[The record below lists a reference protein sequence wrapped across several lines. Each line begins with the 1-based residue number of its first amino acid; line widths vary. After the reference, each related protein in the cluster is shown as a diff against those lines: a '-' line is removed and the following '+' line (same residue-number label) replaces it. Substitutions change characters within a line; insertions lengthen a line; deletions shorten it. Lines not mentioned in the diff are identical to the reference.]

1 MPATMFSACLSL
13 IRVKFAPRAAAFLSS
28 IDSATRFRQDSTGD
42 IEGHMDVLPANL
54 KFGAHQS
61 VTRIEDER
69 LLTGQGRYIDDRGEA
84 GALWMVLLRSPRPH
98 ARIVSVDTSE
108 AKVATGVVA
117 VYTGAD
123 LVADGVGALPA
134 PPPLFK
140 RPDGA
145 DMTAPPRRI
154 LADET
159 TRFVG
164 EPLVAVIAET
174 REAAYDAIELVSIDY
189 DDLPAVTDVRE
200 AAKAGAP
207 QVWPAA
213 PDNFVAA
220 HSYGDK
226 AAVDGIFSSAAHVV
240 SVEIMNQRLIPF
252 ALEPRSA
259 LAQVDEATGRLIL
272 RTQSQTPTTTRDILA
287 DAVLKRPKESIH
299 VLVGDIG
306 GGFGQKTNLYPE
318 EALVAYAA
326 TKLGRPVRWRAD
338 RIEEFLGGTHGRD
351 LHTKAELAF
360 DKDGRILAFRA
371 ESLGNTGATPM
382 GVGVLIPLVLSPF
395 VSVGVYHVPA
405 VRFEIS
411 AVMTNTAPIG
421 AYRGAGR
428 PEAIYI
434 IERLMDSAARQLK
447 MDPREIRK
455 INAIKPDRF
464 PYTTPVGQIYDS
476 GAFADLLDKAS
487 GAADWDGFA
496 ARKAAAEAK
505 GLLYGRGLA
514 SYIEWTGGNTLQ
526 ETVSVH
532 ATAEGEIVV
541 HSATQA
547 MGQGLE
553 TSYAQMIAAAFEIP
567 ITRVQI
573 VQGDTDLA
581 QGMGSVGSRS
591 LFVGGSAVA
600 VGAADLLEK
609 AREKAAEHLEAA
621 HNDIEYAAGK
631 FTVAGTDR
639 SITLGDLARGEF
651 EHRLSV
657 RSTATVD
664 GPSWPNGAHIAEVAI
679 DPDTGTLKIERYA
692 TLDDVGVAVNPML
705 VRGQIHGG
713 IAQGVGQAL
722 YEGAVYAD
730 GHLLTSSLMDYKVAR
745 AEDLPTFEVALFDG
759 APCKTNPLGAKGCG
773 ESGTVAGTPTLVN
786 AVIDALSSRGV
797 KDIEMP
803 ITPEKLWRA
812 CNGV

>member
-1 MPATMFSACLSL
+1 
-13 IRVKFAPRAAAFLSS
+13 
-28 IDSATRFRQDSTGD
+28 
-42 IEGHMDVLPANL
+42 MDHLPANL

-61 VTRIEDER
+61 VSRLEDER
-69 LLTGQGRYIDDRGEA
+69 LLTGQGRFIDDRAEA
-84 GALWMVLLRSPRPH
+84 GALWMVLLRSPH
-98 ARIVSVDTSE
+98 AHAKIASIDTGE
-108 AKVATGVVA
+108 AKAAAGVVA
-117 VYTGAD
+117 VYTGAE

-145 DMTAPPRRI
+145 DMNVPPRRI
-154 LADET
+154 LADDAV
-159 TRFVG
+159 RFVG
-164 EPLVAVIAET
+164 EAVAAVIAET
-174 REAAYDAIELVSIDY
+174 REAAYDALELIVVDY
-189 DDLPAVTDVRE
+189 EDLPSVTDVRE
-200 AAKAGAP
+200 AAEAGAP
-207 QVWPAA
+207 KVWPAA
-213 PDNFVAA
+213 PDNFVAT

-226 AAVDGIFSSAAHVV
+226 AAVDGIFASAPHKV
-240 SVEIMNQRLIPF
+240 SLEIMNQRLIPF
-252 ALEPRSA
+252 ALEPRGA
-259 LAQVDEATGRLIL
+259 LAEVDGTGRLVL

-287 DAVLKRPKESIH
+287 DAVLKRPKESIR
-299 VLVGDIG
+299 VVVGDIG

-318 EALVAYAA
+318 EALVSYAA
-326 TKLGRPVRWRAD
+326 TKLGKPVRWRAD

-351 LHTKAELAF
+351 LWTKAELAL
-360 DKDGRILAFRA
+360 DADGRILAFRA

-395 VSVGVYHVPA
+395 VSVGVYHIPA
-405 VRFEIS
+405 LRFDIS

-428 PEAIYI
+428 PEAIYV
-434 IERLMDSAARQLK
+434 IERLMDSAARQ
-447 MDPREIRK
+447 MNIDPREIRK
-455 INAIKPDRF
+455 INAIKPDAF
-464 PYTTPVGQIYDS
+464 PYTTPVGQVYDS
-476 GAFADLLDKAS
+476 GAFAELLDKAS
-487 GAADWDGFA
+487 AAADWDGFA
-496 ARKAAAEAK
+496 ERKKAAEAK

-532 ATAEGEIVV
+532 ATADGEIIV

-553 TSYAQMIAAAFEIP
+553 TSYAQMIAAALEVP
-567 ITRVQI
+567 ITKVKI

-600 VGAADLLEK
+600 VGAANLLEK

-621 HNDIEYAAGK
+621 PTDLEYAAGR

-639 SITLGDLARGEF
+639 SIALADLARGEI
-651 EHRLSV
+651 EERLSV
-657 RSTATVD
+657 RSTAKVD
-664 GPSWPNGAHIAEVAI
+664 GPSWPNGAHIAEVSI

-692 TLDDVGVAVNPML
+692 TLDDVGVAINPML
-705 VRGQIHGG
+705 VQGQIHGG

-722 YEGAVYAD
+722 YEGAVYD
-730 GHLLTSSLMDYKVAR
+730 GGQLLTSSLMDYKVAR
-745 AEDLPTFEVALFDG
+745 ADDMPAFKVSLFDG
-759 APCKTNPLGAKGCG
+759 APCRTNPLGAKGCG

-797 KDIEMP
+797 KDMDMP
-803 ITPEKLWRA
+803 ITPEKIWRA
-812 CNGV
+812 CNG

>member
-1 MPATMFSACLSL
+1 
-13 IRVKFAPRAAAFLSS
+13 
-28 IDSATRFRQDSTGD
+28 
-42 IEGHMDVLPANL
+42 MDHLPQNL

-61 VTRIEDER
+61 VTRLEDER
-69 LLTGQGRYIDDRGEA
+69 LLTGQGRYIDDRAEA
-84 GALWMVLLRSPRPH
+84 GALWMVLLRSPHAH
-98 ARIVSVDTSE
+98 ARIVSIDTSD
-108 AKVATGVVA
+108 AKSAAGVVA
-117 VYTGAD
+117 VYTGAE
-123 LVADGVGALPA
+123 LVAAGVGALPA

-145 DMTAPPRRI
+145 DMSVPPRRI
-154 LADET
+154 LADEAV
-159 TRFVG
+159 RFVG
-164 EPLVAVIAET
+164 EPVAAVIAET
-174 REAAYDAIELVSIDY
+174 REAATDAAELIAVDY
-189 DDLPAVTDVRE
+189 EPLPAVTDVRE
-200 AAKAGAP
+200 AAKPGAP
-207 QVWPAA
+207 KVWPSV

-220 HSYGDK
+220 HAYGDK
-226 AAVDGIFSSAAHVV
+226 AAVDGIFASAAHVV
-240 SVEIMNQRLIPF
+240 SLDIMNQRLIPF
-252 ALEPRSA
+252 ALEPRGA
-259 LAQVDEATGRLIL
+259 LAEVDKATDRLIL

-287 DAVLKRPKESIH
+287 DAVLKRPKESIR
-299 VLVGDIG
+299 VVVGDIG

-326 TKLGRPVRWRAD
+326 TKLGKPVRWRAD
-338 RIEEFLGGTHGRD
+338 RLEEFLGGTHGRD
-351 LHTKAELAF
+351 LHTKAELAL
-360 DKDGRILAFRA
+360 DADGRILAFRQH
-371 ESLGNTGATPM
+371 SLGNTGATPM
-382 GVGVLIPLVLSPF
+382 GVGVLIPIVLSPF
-395 VSVGVYHVPA
+395 VAVGVYHIPA

-434 IERLMDSAARQLK
+434 IERLMDAAARK
-447 MDPREIRK
+447 TGIDPREIRK
-455 INAIKPDRF
+455 INAIKPDAF
-464 PYTTPVGQIYDS
+464 PYTTPVGQVYDS

-487 GAADWDGFA
+487 AAADWDGYG

-532 ATAEGEIVV
+532 ATADGEIIV

-553 TSYAQMIAAAFEIP
+553 TSYAQMIAAALEVP
-567 ITRVQI
+567 ISKVKI

-600 VGAADLLEK
+600 VGAANLIDK
-609 AREKAAEHLEAA
+609 AREKAAEHLEAGLG
-621 HNDIEYAAGK
+621 DIEYAAGRLS
-631 FTVAGTDR
+631 VAGTDR
-639 SITLGDLARGEF
+639 SVALADLARGEF
-651 EHRLSV
+651 EERLSV
-657 RSTATVD
+657 RSTAKVD
-664 GPSWPNGAHIAEVAI
+664 GPSWPNGAHIAEVSI
-679 DPDTGTLKIERYA
+679 DPATGVLTIERYT
-692 TLDDVGVAVNPML
+692 TLDDVGVAINPML

-722 YEGAVYAD
+722 FEGAVYDD
-730 GHLLTSSLMDYKVAR
+730 GQLLTSSLMDYQVAR
-745 AEDLPTFEVALFDG
+745 AGDLPMFEVALFDG

-797 KDIEMP
+797 SDIDMP

-812 CNGV
+812 CNS

>member
-1 MPATMFSACLSL
+1 
-13 IRVKFAPRAAAFLSS
+13 
-28 IDSATRFRQDSTGD
+28 
-42 IEGHMDVLPANL
+42 MDELPANL

-61 VTRIEDER
+61 VTRLEDER
-69 LLTGQGRYIDDRGEA
+69 LLTGQGRYIDDRAEA
-84 GALWMVLLRSPRPH
+84 GALWMVLLRSPRAH
-98 ARIVSVDTSE
+98 ARIASVDASE
-108 AKVATGVVA
+108 AKAAAGVVA

-123 LVADGVGALPA
+123 LVAEGVGALPA

-145 DMTAPPRRI
+145 DMNAPPRRI
-154 LADET
+154 LAHET

-164 EPLVAVIAET
+164 EPLAAIVAET
-174 REAAYDAIELVSIDY
+174 REAAYDALELVAVEY
-189 DDLPAVTDVRE
+189 EDLPAVTDVRE
-200 AAKAGAP
+200 AVRPGAP
-207 QVWPAA
+207 QVWPDA

-220 HSYGDK
+220 HAYGDK
-226 AAVDGIFSSAAHVV
+226 AAVDDIFASAAHVV
-240 SVEIMNQRLIPF
+240 SLEIMNQRLIPF
-252 ALEPRSA
+252 ALEPRGA
-259 LAQVDEATGRLIL
+259 LAEVDAATGRLIL

-287 DAVLKRPKESIH
+287 DAVLKRPKESIR
-299 VLVGDIG
+299 VVVGDIG

-326 TKLGRPVRWRAD
+326 VKLGKPVRWRAD

-351 LHTKAELAF
+351 LWTKAALAL
-360 DKDGRILAFRA
+360 DARGHILAFRA
-371 ESLGNTGATPM
+371 QSLGNAGATPM

-395 VSVGVYHVPA
+395 VSTGVYHVPA

-434 IERLMDSAARQLK
+434 IERLMDSAARQLG

-455 INAIKPDRF
+455 INAVRPDKF
-464 PYTTPVGQIYDS
+464 PYTTPVGQVYDS
-476 GAFADLLDKAS
+476 GAFADLLDKAAA
-487 GAADWDGFA
+487 AADWDGFA

-526 ETVSVH
+526 ETVNVH
-532 ATAEGEIVV
+532 ATADGEIIV

-553 TSYAQMIAAAFEIP
+553 TSYAQMIAAALDVP
-567 ITRVQI
+567 IGQVRI

-600 VGAADLLEK
+600 VGAANLLEK

-621 HNDIEYAAGK
+621 MGDLEYAAGR

-639 SITLGDLARGEF
+639 SIMLAELARGEF
-651 EHRLSV
+651 EQRLSV
-657 RSTATVD
+657 RSTAKVD
-664 GPSWPNGAHIAEVAI
+664 GPSWPNGAHIAEVSI
-679 DPDTGTLKIERYA
+679 DPDTGTLKIERYS

-722 YEGAVYAD
+722 YEGAVYDA
-730 GHLLTSSLMDYKVAR
+730 GGQLLTSSLMDYKVAR
-745 AEDLPTFEVALFDG
+745 ADDMPSFKVALFDG

-797 KDIEMP
+797 ADIDMP

-812 CNGV
+812 CNSRS

>member
-1 MPATMFSACLSL
+1 
-13 IRVKFAPRAAAFLSS
+13 
-28 IDSATRFRQDSTGD
+28 
-42 IEGHMDVLPANL
+42 MDLLPENL

-61 VTRIEDER
+61 VTRLEDER
-69 LLTGQGRYIDDRGEA
+69 LLTGQGRYIDDRPEES
-84 GALWMVLLRSPRPH
+84 ALWMVLLRSPHAH
-98 ARIVSVDTSE
+98 ARIRSIDVAE
-108 AKVATGVVA
+108 AKAAPGVVA
-117 VYTGAD
+117 VYTGAQ
-123 LVADGVGALPA
+123 LVAEGVGALPA

-145 DMTAPPRRI
+145 DMNVPPRRI
-154 LADET
+154 LADDT
-159 TRFVG
+159 VRFVG
-164 EPLVAVIAET
+164 EPVAAVIAES
-174 REAAYDAIELVSIDY
+174 REAATDAAELIAVDY
-189 DDLPAVTDVRE
+189 EDLPSVTDVRE
-200 AAKAGAP
+200 AAQAGAP
-207 QVWPAA
+207 KVWPAA
-213 PDNFVAA
+213 PDNFVAT

-226 AAVDGIFSSAAHVV
+226 AQVDGIFASAAHTV
-240 SVEIMNQRLIPF
+240 SLDIMNQRLIPF
-252 ALEPRSA
+252 ALEPRGA
-259 LAQVDEATGRLIL
+259 LAEVDEAGRLIL

-287 DAVLKRPKESIH
+287 DAVLKRPKESIR
-299 VLVGDIG
+299 VVVGDIG

-318 EALVAYAA
+318 EALVSYAA
-326 TKLGRPVRWRAD
+326 TKLGKPVRWRAD

-351 LHTKAELAF
+351 LHTKAELAL
-360 DKDGRILAFRA
+360 DASGRILAFRA
-371 ESLGNTGATPM
+371 QSLGNTGATPM

-395 VSVGVYHVPA
+395 VAVGVYHVPA
-405 VRFEIS
+405 IRFEIS

-428 PEAIYI
+428 PEAIYVV
-434 IERLMDSAARQLK
+434 ERLMDAAARQTGI
-447 MDPREIRK
+447 DPREIRK
-455 INAIKPDRF
+455 INAIKPDAF
-464 PYTTPVGQIYDS
+464 PYTTPVGQVYDS

-487 GAADWDGFA
+487 AAADWDGFA

-532 ATAEGEIVV
+532 AAANGEIIV

-553 TSYAQMIAAAFEIP
+553 TSYAQMIAAALEVP
-567 ITRVQI
+567 ISQVRI

-600 VGAADLLEK
+600 VGAANLLEK
-609 AREKAAEHLEAA
+609 ARDKAAEHLEAA
-621 HNDIEYAAGK
+621 QSDLEYSNGR
-631 FTVAGTDR
+631 FTVAGTDK
-639 SITLGDLARGEF
+639 SVTLADLARGEF
-651 EHRLSV
+651 EERLSV
-657 RSTATVD
+657 RSTAKVD
-664 GPSWPNGAHIAEVAI
+664 GPSWPNGAHIAEVSI

-722 YEGAVYAD
+722 YEGAVYD
-730 GHLLTSSLMDYKVAR
+730 GGQLLTSSLMDYKVAR
-745 AEDLPTFEVALFDG
+745 ADDMPSFQVALFDG

-797 KDIEMP
+797 KDIDMP

-812 CNGV
+812 CNP

>member
-1 MPATMFSACLSL
+1 
-13 IRVKFAPRAAAFLSS
+13 
-28 IDSATRFRQDSTGD
+28 
-42 IEGHMDVLPANL
+42 MDELPANL

-61 VTRIEDER
+61 VTRLEDER
-69 LLTGQGRYIDDRGEA
+69 LLTGQGRYIDDRAEA
-84 GALWMVLLRSPRPH
+84 GALWMVLLRSPHAH
-98 ARIVSVDTSE
+98 ARIVSIDTAE
-108 AKVATGVVA
+108 AKAAAGIVA
-117 VYTGAD
+117 VYTGVD
-123 LVADGVGALPA
+123 LVTEGVGALPA

-145 DMTAPPRRI
+145 DMNVPPRRI
-154 LADET
+154 LAHET
-159 TRFVG
+159 ARFVG
-164 EPLVAVIAET
+164 EPIAAVIAET
-174 REAAYDAIELVSIDY
+174 RAAAYDAVELIAVDY
-189 DDLPAVTDVRE
+189 EDLPAVADVRE
-200 AAKAGAP
+200 AVKAGAP
-207 QVWPAA
+207 KVWPDA

-220 HSYGDK
+220 HAYGDK

-240 SVEIMNQRLIPF
+240 SLEIMNQRLIPF
-252 ALEPRSA
+252 ALEPRGA
-259 LAQVDEATGRLIL
+259 VAEVDAATGRLIL

-287 DAVLKRPKESIH
+287 DAVLKRPKESIR
-299 VLVGDIG
+299 VVVGDIG

-318 EALVAYAA
+318 EALVSYAA
-326 TKLGRPVRWRAD
+326 TKLGKPVRWRAD

-351 LHTKAELAF
+351 LHTKAELAL

-371 ESLGNTGATPM
+371 QSLGNTGATPM

-434 IERLMDSAARQLK
+434 IERLMDSAARQLG

-455 INAIKPDRF
+455 INAIRPDRF
-464 PYTTPVGQIYDS
+464 PYTTPVGQVYDS
-476 GAFADLLDKAS
+476 GEFAALLDKAS
-487 GAADWDGFA
+487 AAADWDGYA
-496 ARKAAAEAK
+496 ARKAAAEAR

-526 ETVSVH
+526 ETVNVH
-532 ATAEGEIVV
+532 ATVDGEIIV

-553 TSYAQMIAAAFEIP
+553 TSYAQMIAAALEIP
-567 ITRVQI
+567 ISNVRI

-581 QGMGSVGSRS
+581 QGMGSVSSRA
-591 LFVGGSAVA
+591 LLVGGSAVA
-600 VGAADLLEK
+600 VGAANLLEK

-621 HNDIEYAAGK
+621 MGDLEYAAGR

-639 SITLGDLARGEF
+639 SIALADLVRGEF
-651 EHRLSV
+651 EERLSV
-657 RSTATVD
+657 RSTAKVD
-664 GPSWPNGAHIAEVAI
+664 GPSWPNGAHIVEVSI
-679 DPDTGTLKIERYA
+679 DPDTGTLKIERYT
-692 TLDDVGVAVNPML
+692 TLDDVGVAINPML

-722 YEGAVYAD
+722 YEGAVYD
-730 GHLLTSSLMDYKVAR
+730 DSGQLLTSSLMDYKVAR
-745 AEDLPTFEVALFDG
+745 ADDMPSFNVALFDG
-759 APCKTNPLGAKGCG
+759 APCRTNPLGAKGCG

-797 KDIEMP
+797 RDIDMP

-812 CNGV
+812 CNP

>member
-1 MPATMFSACLSL
+1 
-13 IRVKFAPRAAAFLSS
+13 
-28 IDSATRFRQDSTGD
+28 
-42 IEGHMDVLPANL
+42 MDLLPENL

-61 VTRIEDER
+61 VTRLEDER
-69 LLTGQGRYIDDRGEA
+69 LLTGQGRYIDDRPEES
-84 GALWMVLLRSPRPH
+84 ALWMVLLRSPHAH
-98 ARIVSVDTSE
+98 ARIRSIDVAE
-108 AKVATGVVA
+108 AKAAPGVVA
-117 VYTGAD
+117 VYTGAQ
-123 LVADGVGALPA
+123 LVAEGVGALPA

-145 DMTAPPRRI
+145 DMNVPPRRI
-154 LADET
+154 LADDT
-159 TRFVG
+159 VRFVG
-164 EPLVAVIAET
+164 EPVAAVIAQS
-174 REAAYDAIELVSIDY
+174 REAATDAAELIAVDY
-189 DDLPAVTDVRE
+189 EDLPSVTDVRE
-200 AAKAGAP
+200 AAQAGAP
-207 QVWPAA
+207 KVWPAA
-213 PDNFVAA
+213 PDNFVAT

-226 AAVDGIFSSAAHVV
+226 AQVDGIFASAAHTV
-240 SVEIMNQRLIPF
+240 SLDIMNQRLIPF
-252 ALEPRSA
+252 ALEPRGA
-259 LAQVDEATGRLIL
+259 LAEVDEAGRLIL

-287 DAVLKRPKESIH
+287 DAVLKLPKESIR
-299 VLVGDIG
+299 VVVGDIG

-318 EALVAYAA
+318 EALVSYAA
-326 TKLGRPVRWRAD
+326 TKLGKPVRWRAD

-351 LHTKAELAF
+351 LHTTAELAL
-360 DKDGRILAFRA
+360 DASGRILAFRA
-371 ESLGNTGATPM
+371 RSLGNTGATPM

-395 VSVGVYHVPA
+395 VAVGVYHIPA
-405 VRFEIS
+405 IRFEIS

-428 PEAIYI
+428 PEAIYVV
-434 IERLMDSAARQLK
+434 ERLMDAAARQTGI
-447 MDPREIRK
+447 DPREIRK
-455 INAIKPDRF
+455 INAIKPDAF
-464 PYTTPVGQIYDS
+464 PYTTPVGQVYDS

-487 GAADWDGFA
+487 AAADWDGFA

-532 ATAEGEIVV
+532 AAANGEIIV

-553 TSYAQMIAAAFEIP
+553 TSYAQMIAAALEVP
-567 ITRVQI
+567 ISQVRI

-600 VGAADLLEK
+600 VGAANLLEK
-609 AREKAAEHLEAA
+609 ARDKAAEHLEAA
-621 HNDIEYAAGK
+621 QSDLEYSNGR
-631 FTVAGTDR
+631 FTVAGTDK
-639 SITLGDLARGEF
+639 SVTLADLARGEF
-651 EHRLSV
+651 EERLSV
-657 RSTATVD
+657 RSTAKVD
-664 GPSWPNGAHIAEVAI
+664 GPSWPNGAHIAEVSI

-722 YEGAVYAD
+722 YEGAVYD
-730 GHLLTSSLMDYKVAR
+730 GGQLLTSSLMDYKVAR
-745 AEDLPTFEVALFDG
+745 ADDMPAFQVALYDG

-786 AVIDALSSRGV
+786 AVIDALSARGV
-797 KDIEMP
+797 KDIDMP

-812 CNGV
+812 CNP

>member
-1 MPATMFSACLSL
+1 
-13 IRVKFAPRAAAFLSS
+13 
-28 IDSATRFRQDSTGD
+28 
-42 IEGHMDVLPANL
+42 MDVLPANL

-61 VTRIEDER
+61 VTRLEDER
-69 LLTGQGRYIDDRGEA
+69 LLTGAGRYIDDRAEA
-84 GALWMVLLRSPRPH
+84 GALWMVLLRSPRAH
-98 ARIVSVDTSE
+98 ATVVAIDTSA
-108 AKVATGVVA
+108 AKAASGIVA

-145 DMTAPPRRI
+145 DMNVPPRRI

-159 TRFVG
+159 VRFVG

-174 REAAYDAIELVSIDY
+174 REAAYDAVELIAVDY
-189 DDLPAVTDVRE
+189 EDLPAVTDVR
-200 AAKAGAP
+200 AATQPGAP
-207 QVWPAA
+207 RVWPATS
-213 PDNFVAA
+213 DNFVAA

-226 AAVDGIFSSAAHVV
+226 AKVDDIFATAAHTVAL
-240 SVEIMNQRLIPF
+240 EIMNQRLIPF
-252 ALEPRSA
+252 ALEPRGA
-259 LAQVDEATGRLIL
+259 LAAVHAETGRLIL

-287 DAVLKRPKESIH
+287 DAVLKRPKESIQ

-318 EALVAYAA
+318 EALVSYAA
-326 TKLGRPVRWRAD
+326 TKLGKPVRWRAD

-351 LHTKAELAF
+351 LWTKAELAL
-360 DKDGRILAFRA
+360 DAEGRILAFRA
-371 ESLGNTGATPM
+371 QSLGNTGATPM

-395 VSVGVYHVPA
+395 VSVGVYHIPA
-405 VRFEIS
+405 LRFDIS

-447 MDPREIRK
+447 MDPRDIRK
-455 INAIKPDRF
+455 INAIRPDTF
-464 PYTTPVGQIYDS
+464 PYTTPVGQVYDS

-487 GAADWDGFA
+487 AAADWDGFA
-496 ARKAAAEAK
+496 ERRKAAEAK

-532 ATAEGEIVV
+532 ATADGEIIV

-547 MGQGLE
+547 MGQGFE
-553 TSYAQMIAAAFEIP
+553 TSYSQMIAAALEVSISKV
-567 ITRVQI
+567 RI

-591 LFVGGSAVA
+591 LFIGGSAVA

-609 AREKAAEHLEAA
+609 AREKAAEHLESAPG
-621 HNDIEYAAGK
+621 DLEYAGGR
-631 FTVAGTDR
+631 FTIAGTDR
-639 SITLGDLARGEF
+639 SIALADLARGEF
-651 EHRLSV
+651 EERLSV
-657 RSTATVD
+657 RSTAKVD
-664 GPSWPNGAHIAEVAI
+664 GPSWPNGAHIAEVSI
-679 DPDTGTLKIERYA
+679 DPDTGVLTIERYA

-705 VRGQIHGG
+705 VQGQIHGG

-722 YEGAVYAD
+722 YEGAVYED
-730 GHLLTSSLMDYKVAR
+730 GQLLTSSLMDYKVAR
-745 AEDLPTFEVALFDG
+745 ADDMPSFKVALFDG
-759 APCKTNPLGAKGCG
+759 APCRTNPLGAKGCG

-786 AVIDALSSRGV
+786 AVMDALSSRGAGEI
-797 KDIEMP
+797 DMP
-803 ITPEKLWRA
+803 ITPEKIWRA
-812 CNGV
+812 CNP

>member
-1 MPATMFSACLSL
+1 
-13 IRVKFAPRAAAFLSS
+13 
-28 IDSATRFRQDSTGD
+28 
-42 IEGHMDVLPANL
+42 MDLLPENL

-61 VTRIEDER
+61 VTRLEDER
-69 LLTGQGRYIDDRGEA
+69 LLTGQGRYIDDRAEEN
-84 GALWMVLLRSPRPH
+84 ALWMVLLRSPHAH
-98 ARIVSVDTSE
+98 ARIRSID
-108 AKVATGVVA
+108 VADAVAAAGVVA
-117 VYTGAD
+117 VYTGAQ
-123 LVADGVGALPA
+123 LVAEGIGALPA

-145 DMTAPPRRI
+145 DMNVPPRRI
-154 LADET
+154 LADDT
-159 TRFVG
+159 VRFVG
-164 EPLVAVIAET
+164 EPVAAVIAES
-174 REAAYDAIELVSIDY
+174 REAAADAAELIAVDY
-189 DDLPAVTDVRE
+189 EDLPSVTDVRE
-200 AAKAGAP
+200 AAQAGVP
-207 QVWPAA
+207 KVWPAA
-213 PDNFVAA
+213 PDNFVATHA
-220 HSYGDK
+220 YGDK
-226 AAVDGIFSSAAHVV
+226 AAVDGIFASAAHTV
-240 SVEIMNQRLIPF
+240 SLDIMNQRLIPF
-252 ALEPRSA
+252 ALEPRGA
-259 LAQVDEATGRLIL
+259 LAEVDEAGRLIL

-287 DAVLKRPKESIH
+287 DAVLKRPKESIR
-299 VLVGDIG
+299 VVVGDIG

-318 EALVAYAA
+318 EALVSYAA
-326 TKLGRPVRWRAD
+326 TKLGKPVRWRAD

-351 LHTKAELAF
+351 LHTKAELAL
-360 DKDGRILAFRA
+360 DASGRILAFRA
-371 ESLGNTGATPM
+371 RSLGNTGATPM

-395 VSVGVYHVPA
+395 VAVGVYHIPA
-405 VRFEIS
+405 IRFEIS

-428 PEAIYI
+428 PEAIYVV
-434 IERLMDSAARQLK
+434 ERLMDAAARQTGI
-447 MDPREIRK
+447 DPREIRK
-455 INAIKPDRF
+455 INAIKPDAF
-464 PYTTPVGQIYDS
+464 PYTTPVGQVYDS

-487 GAADWDGFA
+487 AAADWDGFA

-532 ATAEGEIVV
+532 AAANGEIIV

-553 TSYAQMIAAAFEIP
+553 TSYAQMIAAALEVP
-567 ITRVQI
+567 ISQVRI

-600 VGAADLLEK
+600 VGAANLLEK
-609 AREKAAEHLEAA
+609 ARDKAAEHLEAA
-621 HNDIEYAAGK
+621 QSDLEYANGR
-631 FTVAGTDR
+631 FTVAGTDK
-639 SITLGDLARGEF
+639 SVTLANLARGEF
-651 EHRLSV
+651 EERLSV
-657 RSTATVD
+657 RSTAKVD
-664 GPSWPNGAHIAEVAI
+664 GPSWPNGAHIAEVSI

-722 YEGAVYAD
+722 YEGAVYD
-730 GHLLTSSLMDYKVAR
+730 GGQLLTSSLMDYKVAR
-745 AEDLPTFEVALFDG
+745 ADDMPSFQVALFDG

-797 KDIEMP
+797 KDIDMP

-812 CNGV
+812 CNP

>member
-1 MPATMFSACLSL
+1 
-13 IRVKFAPRAAAFLSS
+13 
-28 IDSATRFRQDSTGD
+28 
-42 IEGHMDVLPANL
+42 MDLLPENL

-61 VTRIEDER
+61 VTRLEDER
-69 LLTGQGRYIDDRGEA
+69 LLTGQGRYIDDRPEES
-84 GALWMVLLRSPRPH
+84 ALWMVLLRSPHAH
-98 ARIVSVDTSE
+98 ARIRSIDVAE
-108 AKVATGVVA
+108 AKAAPGVVA
-117 VYTGAD
+117 VYTGAQ
-123 LVADGVGALPA
+123 LVAEGVGALPA

-145 DMTAPPRRI
+145 DMNVPPRRI
-154 LADET
+154 LADDT
-159 TRFVG
+159 VRFVG
-164 EPLVAVIAET
+164 EPVAAVIAQS
-174 REAAYDAIELVSIDY
+174 REAATDAAELIAVDY
-189 DDLPAVTDVRE
+189 EDLPSVTDVRE
-200 AAKAGAP
+200 AAQAGAP
-207 QVWPAA
+207 KVWPAA
-213 PDNFVAA
+213 PDNFVAT

-226 AAVDGIFSSAAHVV
+226 AQVDGIFASAAHTV
-240 SVEIMNQRLIPF
+240 SLDIMNQRLIPF
-252 ALEPRSA
+252 ALEPRGA
-259 LAQVDEATGRLIL
+259 LAEVDEAGRLIL

-287 DAVLKRPKESIH
+287 DAVLKRPKESIR
-299 VLVGDIG
+299 VVVGDIG

-318 EALVAYAA
+318 EALVSYAA
-326 TKLGRPVRWRAD
+326 TKLGKPVRWRAD

-351 LHTKAELAF
+351 LHTKAELAL
-360 DKDGRILAFRA
+360 DASGRILAFRA
-371 ESLGNTGATPM
+371 RSLGNTGATPM

-395 VSVGVYHVPA
+395 VAVGVYHIPA
-405 VRFEIS
+405 IRFEIS

-428 PEAIYI
+428 PEAIYVV
-434 IERLMDSAARQLK
+434 ERLMDAAARQTGI
-447 MDPREIRK
+447 DPREIRK
-455 INAIKPDRF
+455 INAIKPDAF
-464 PYTTPVGQIYDS
+464 PYTTPVGQVYDS

-487 GAADWDGFA
+487 AAADWDGFA

-532 ATAEGEIVV
+532 AAANGEIIV

-553 TSYAQMIAAAFEIP
+553 TSYAQMIAAALEVP
-567 ITRVQI
+567 ISQVRI

-600 VGAADLLEK
+600 VGAANLLEK
-609 AREKAAEHLEAA
+609 ARDKAAEHLEAA
-621 HNDIEYAAGK
+621 QSDLEYSNGR
-631 FTVAGTDR
+631 FTVAGTDK
-639 SITLGDLARGEF
+639 SVTLADLARGEF
-651 EHRLSV
+651 EERLSV
-657 RSTATVD
+657 RSTAKVD
-664 GPSWPNGAHIAEVAI
+664 GPSWPNGAHIAEVSI

-722 YEGAVYAD
+722 YEGAVYD
-730 GHLLTSSLMDYKVAR
+730 GGQLLTSSLMDYKVAR
-745 AEDLPTFEVALFDG
+745 ADDMPAFQVALYDG

-786 AVIDALSSRGV
+786 AVIDALSARGV
-797 KDIEMP
+797 KDIDMP

-812 CNGV
+812 CNP

>member
-1 MPATMFSACLSL
+1 
-13 IRVKFAPRAAAFLSS
+13 
-28 IDSATRFRQDSTGD
+28 
-42 IEGHMDVLPANL
+42 MDVLPANL

-61 VTRIEDER
+61 VTRLEDER
-69 LLTGQGRYIDDRGEA
+69 LLTGAGRYIDDRAEA
-84 GALWMVLLRSPRPH
+84 GALWMVLLRSPRAH
-98 ARIVSVDTSE
+98 ATVVAIDTSA
-108 AKVATGVVA
+108 AKAASGIVA

-145 DMTAPPRRI
+145 DMNVPPRRI

-159 TRFVG
+159 VRFVG

-174 REAAYDAIELVSIDY
+174 REAAYDAVELIAVDY
-189 DDLPAVTDVRE
+189 EDLPAVTDVR
-200 AAKAGAP
+200 AATQPGAP
-207 QVWPAA
+207 RVWPATS
-213 PDNFVAA
+213 DNFVAA

-226 AAVDGIFSSAAHVV
+226 AKVDDIFATAAHTVAL
-240 SVEIMNQRLIPF
+240 EIMNQRLIPF
-252 ALEPRSA
+252 ALEPRGA
-259 LAQVDEATGRLIL
+259 LAAVHAETGRLIL

-287 DAVLKRPKESIH
+287 DAVLKRPKESIQ

-318 EALVAYAA
+318 EALVSYAA
-326 TKLGRPVRWRAD
+326 TKLGKPVRWRAD

-351 LHTKAELAF
+351 LWTKAELAL
-360 DKDGRILAFRA
+360 DAEGRILAFRA
-371 ESLGNTGATPM
+371 QSLGNTGATPM

-395 VSVGVYHVPA
+395 VSVGVYHIPA
-405 VRFEIS
+405 LRFDIS

-447 MDPREIRK
+447 MDPRDIRK
-455 INAIKPDRF
+455 INAIRPDTF
-464 PYTTPVGQIYDS
+464 PYTTPVGQVYDS

-487 GAADWDGFA
+487 AAADWDGFA
-496 ARKAAAEAK
+496 ERRKAGEGGGFLK
-505 GLLYGRGLA
+505 GGGLGG
-514 SYIEWTGGNTLQ
+514 SRDGPGVNPREETGG
-526 ETVSVH
+526 VH
-532 ATAEGEIVV
+532 ATADGEIIV

-547 MGQGLE
+547 MGQGFE
-553 TSYAQMIAAAFEIP
+553 TSYSQMIAAALEVSISKV
-567 ITRVQI
+567 RI

-591 LFVGGSAVA
+591 LFIGGSAVA

-609 AREKAAEHLEAA
+609 AREKAAEHLESAPG
-621 HNDIEYAAGK
+621 DLEYAGGR
-631 FTVAGTDR
+631 FTIAGTDR
-639 SITLGDLARGEF
+639 SIALADLARGEF
-651 EHRLSV
+651 EERLSV
-657 RSTATVD
+657 RSTAKVD
-664 GPSWPNGAHIAEVAI
+664 GPSWPNGAHIAEVSI
-679 DPDTGTLKIERYA
+679 DPDTGVLTIERYA

-705 VRGQIHGG
+705 VQGQIHGG

-722 YEGAVYAD
+722 YEGAVYED
-730 GHLLTSSLMDYKVAR
+730 GQLLTSSLMDYKVAR
-745 AEDLPTFEVALFDG
+745 ADDMPSFKVALFDG
-759 APCKTNPLGAKGCG
+759 APCRTNPLGAKGCG

-786 AVIDALSSRGV
+786 AVMDALSSRGAGEI
-797 KDIEMP
+797 DMP
-803 ITPEKLWRA
+803 ITPEKIWRA
-812 CNGV
+812 CNP